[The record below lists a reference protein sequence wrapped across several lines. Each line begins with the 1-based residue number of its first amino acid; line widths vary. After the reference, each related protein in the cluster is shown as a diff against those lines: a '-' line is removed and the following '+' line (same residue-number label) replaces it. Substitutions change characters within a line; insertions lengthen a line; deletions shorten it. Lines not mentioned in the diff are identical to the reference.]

1 MSTKQKKEPKYSF
14 EQVMSLFAFKQGDV
28 CTVATNRETGE
39 IFLGKS
45 VDFLIRKIQGGAL
58 PDIKPEF
65 TLEEVRKYKEDF
77 DRIAYMEAAFGDN
90 WDVATRTDFH
100 DMGKSQTAILSGGGP
115 YQSFRAALDSMRSDT
130 QRIPVEVLPPA
141 IKDKQ

>member
-77 DRIAYMEAAFGDN
+77 DRLAYLSAAFPEN
-90 WDVATRTDFH
+90 WDVFYFNDNSTGNGVRLTVSRSGDYPTIR
-100 DMGKSQTAILSGGGP
+100 TAI
-115 YQSFRAALDSMRSDT
+115 DSLRSDT

-141 IKDKQ
+141 IEDKQ

>member
-77 DRIAYMEAAFGDN
+77 DRIAYMEVTFNDT
-90 WDVATRTDFH
+90 WDVAEHHDFH
-100 DMGKSQTAILSGGGP
+100 DRDKHQTAIISGGGP
-115 YQSFRAALDSMRSDT
+115 YKSFRAALDSVSSDT